1 MPLLIPIFV
10 LDPDPDSLFSLLLL
24 LSSNFTC
31 FVSGFV
37 IFRCFCCRRSIYFLV
52 AVNNDVIVCIVVLV
66 ITVVAATSLAV
77 VHINVKLQPLLQLF
91 FLVT

>member
-37 IFRCFCCRRSIYFLV
+37 IFRRFCCRRSIYFVV
-52 AVNNDVIVCIVVLV
+52 AVIVCIVVLV